1 MVDFAT
7 VYLKGTTYGS
17 VTNEKG
23 FFHLK
28 APAGDYTLVVSSV
41 GYETTERAVQ
51 LVSGKVTEFNITITP
66 VVVNLEE
73 VVVASNGI
81 TNVKNSP
88 FNTIAISTEN
98 LKNSTKNLSDALAK
112 APGVKLRESGGAG
125 SDTQLMLDGFSGK
138 HVKVFIDG
146 VPQEGFAI
154 SFSLHIIP
162 VCFAYRREGYKGVR
176 TGGFGPAVRV

>member
-1 MVDFAT
+1 MNAIIRKSVISLTLLFVVLMAYAKNDTQITGKILSTETGVVDFAT

-88 FNTIAISTEN
+88 FNTMSISTEN
-98 LKNSTKNLSDALAK
+98 LKNSTKHLSDALAK
-112 APGVKLRESGGAG
+112 APRVKWREAGGVG
-125 SDTQLMLDGFSGK
+125 SDQ
-138 HVKVFIDG
+138 
-146 VPQEGFAI
+146 Q
-154 SFSLHIIP
+154 
-162 VCFAYRREGYKGVR
+162 
-176 TGGFGPAVRV
+176 